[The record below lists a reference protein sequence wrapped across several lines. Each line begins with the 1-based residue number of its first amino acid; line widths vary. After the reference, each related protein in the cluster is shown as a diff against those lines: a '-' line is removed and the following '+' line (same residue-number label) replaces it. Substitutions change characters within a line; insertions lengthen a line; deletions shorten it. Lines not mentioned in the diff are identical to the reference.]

1 MAHHKSALKR
11 IRLSARQTIVNRNR
25 RNRIRTFVKQVEL
38 AIAGGDKDV
47 AGQALKLAQPEMMR
61 GVSRGAQN
69 LAPHRAHQSDVTMRP
84 RAVLRRVTIEAASI
98 RARLFCYL

>member
-25 RNRIRTFVKQVEL
+25 RNRIRTFVKNVEL

-61 GVSRGAQN
+61 GVSRG
-69 LAPHRAHQSDVTMRP
+69 
-84 RAVLRRVTIEAASI
+84 VLYRNTV
-98 RARLFCYL
+98 ARKISRLNARIKAM

>member
-1 MAHHKSALKR
+1 MAYHKSALKR

-61 GVSRGAQN
+61 GVSRGILYRN
-69 LAPHRAHQSDVTMRP
+69 TV
-84 RAVLRRVTIEAASI
+84 
-98 RARLFCYL
+98 ARKISRLNARIKAM

>member
-61 GVSRGAQN
+61 GVSRGILYRN
-69 LAPHRAHQSDVTMRP
+69 TV
-84 RAVLRRVTIEAASI
+84 
-98 RARLFCYL
+98 ARKISRLNARIKAM

>member
-11 IRLSARQTIVNRNR
+11 IRLSARQTVVNRNR
-25 RNRIRTFVKQVEL
+25 RNRIRTFMKNVEL

-61 GVSRGAQN
+61 GVSRGILYRN
-69 LAPHRAHQSDVTMRP
+69 TV
-84 RAVLRRVTIEAASI
+84 
-98 RARLFCYL
+98 ARKISRLNARIKAM

>member
-25 RNRIRTFVKQVEL
+25 RNRIRTFVKNVEL

-61 GVSRGAQN
+61 GVSRGILYRN
-69 LAPHRAHQSDVTMRP
+69 TV
-84 RAVLRRVTIEAASI
+84 
-98 RARLFCYL
+98 ARKISRLNARIKAM

>member
-1 MAHHKSALKR
+1 MAYHKSALKR

-25 RNRIRTFVKQVEL
+25 RNRIRTFVKNVEL

-61 GVSRGAQN
+61 GVSRG
-69 LAPHRAHQSDVTMRP
+69 
-84 RAVLRRVTIEAASI
+84 VLYRNTV
-98 RARLFCYL
+98 ARKISRLNARIKAM

>member
-1 MAHHKSALKR
+1 MAYHKSALKR

-25 RNRIRTFVKQVEL
+25 RNRIRTFVKNVEL

-61 GVSRGAQN
+61 GVSRGILYRN
-69 LAPHRAHQSDVTMRP
+69 TV
-84 RAVLRRVTIEAASI
+84 
-98 RARLFCYL
+98 ARKISRLNARIKAM

>member
-61 GVSRGAQN
+61 GVSRG
-69 LAPHRAHQSDVTMRP
+69 
-84 RAVLRRVTIEAASI
+84 VLYRNTV
-98 RARLFCYL
+98 ARKISRLNARIKAM

>member
-25 RNRIRTFVKQVEL
+25 RNRVRTFVKHVEL

-61 GVSRGAQN
+61 GVSRGILYRN
-69 LAPHRAHQSDVTMRP
+69 TV
-84 RAVLRRVTIEAASI
+84 
-98 RARLFCYL
+98 ARKISRLNARIKAM